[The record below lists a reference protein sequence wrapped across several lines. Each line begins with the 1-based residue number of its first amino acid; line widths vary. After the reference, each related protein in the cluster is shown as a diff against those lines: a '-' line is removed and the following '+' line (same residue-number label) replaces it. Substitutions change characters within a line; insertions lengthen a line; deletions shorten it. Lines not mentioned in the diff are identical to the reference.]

1 MKTFIKKH
9 AVLISIIAAVLL
21 VVSLYIPLA
30 VGGTVDLPAA
40 LVGGCLAACPV
51 LFFLS
56 LLPFL
61 FE

>member
-1 MKTFIKKH
+1 MKQLIKKH
-9 AVLISIIAAVLL
+9 GDCISLVAVLL
-21 VVSLYIPLA
+21 LVVDLIFTLA

-56 LLPFL
+56 LLPFMV
-61 FE
+61 E

>member
-1 MKTFIKKH
+1 MKQFIKKH
-9 AVLISIIAAVLL
+9 CGCISLVAVLL
-21 VVSLYIPLA
+21 LVVDMIFTLA